1 MRKEMPCSF
10 STKLEQCKNSSE
22 FHDHRIKE
30 KDMHYLKFA
39 GEKTPTQSSTDG
51 SGKSKSTVTH

>member
-1 MRKEMPCSF
+1 MPCSF